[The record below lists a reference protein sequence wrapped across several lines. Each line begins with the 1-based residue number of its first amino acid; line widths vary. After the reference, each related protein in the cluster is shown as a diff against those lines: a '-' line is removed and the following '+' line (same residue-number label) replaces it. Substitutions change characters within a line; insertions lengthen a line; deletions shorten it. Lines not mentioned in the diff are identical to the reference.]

1 MNEIHQKFNEI
12 QTNFWTKRCTW
23 WKFNRVSIFSCG
35 KKNIHFLGVD
45 VLDIVEAA
53 DGFAQVAPKHKYF
66 IVDCLQKR
74 GHITGMTGDGVK

>member
-1 MNEIHQKFNEI
+1 MGSTFYGKDFLAAIDDGKA
-12 QTNFWTKRCTW
+12 
-23 WKFNRVSIFSCG
+23 SID
-35 KKNIHFLGVD
+35 GVD